1 MTQHNFSTYIP
12 LSQTKKKK
20 GSHTNNK
27 VTAIEHFLVSA
38 FVIRAIQYLLV
49 ICRILEEYMSGTK
62 IDIGQQIPVNNS
74 RKTENVLV
82 KKKTG
87 QFFFF
92 IGWICRFNLSRHL
105 IVIYS

>member
-1 MTQHNFSTYIP
+1 MRIFKAYKTNDTTQFFYPHPPP
-12 LSQTKKKK
+12 LSHTKKKK

-27 VTAIEHFLVSA
+27 VTAIEHFLVSV

-74 RKTENVLV
+74 RKT
-82 KKKTG
+82 
-87 QFFFF
+87 
-92 IGWICRFNLSRHL
+92 
-105 IVIYS
+105 